1 MAYAAVLLTLVS
13 WACARE
19 HGPANVPAADLLRAF
34 DHAERR
40 PRDGTFDLK
49 EHTFGGVA
57 RASLVV
63 PAESRIIWTLFV
75 PHRGRLQTYVALP
88 PEATASVAIRV
99 GMSDRRIYNTLAERT
114 VTAADVRASGWIRLD
129 VDLSNYAGR
138 QWSLFYRPDDIKWQ
152 IIVGTHVL
160 SGSVA
165 NVYLGMPVMVTDVE
179 GAREYLG
186 RLTRGRT

>member
-1 MAYAAVLLTLVS
+1 MPV
-13 WACARE
+13 
-19 HGPANVPAADLLRAF
+19 ADLLRAF

-40 PRDGTFDLK
+40 PRDGTFELK
-49 EHTFGGVA
+49 EHTFGGVP

-75 PHRGRLQTYVALP
+75 PHRGRLQVYVALP
-88 PEATASVAIRV
+88 PEATAAVAIRV
-99 GMSDRRIYNTLAERT
+99 GVSDRRIYHTLEERT
-114 VTAADVRASGWIRLD
+114 VTTADVRASGWIPFD
-129 VDLSNYAGR
+129 ADLSRYAGR

-152 IIVGTHVL
+152 IIVATRVL

-186 RLTRGRT
+186 RLTRGRP